1 MKNYVI
7 VLKFEKLLFTE
18 NWSTPWIFYVA
29 IHLYEVTD
37 YHIKYVPKNQSRSL
51 KYILNLFFF
60 SVTFSIKYGCDN
72 FTESMDLHI

>member
-7 VLKFEKLLFTE
+7 VLKFEKLLSAE
-18 NWSTPWIFYVA
+18 NWSTSWIFYVA

-37 YHIKYVPKNQSRSL
+37 YHVKYVPKNQSRSL

-60 SVTFSIKYGCDN
+60 VIFSIKYSYDS
-72 FTESMDLHI
+72 FTESINLYI